1 MRLARQTRKPASVR
15 KEQILVAAGEL
26 FSRKGFAGT
35 TTREVAAAAG
45 LNEAL
50 LFRHF
55 GNKEEIYWAV
65 LEQRCRLG
73 EGRKRMERRLE
84 EGQPDFELFSGIA
97 EDILERHR
105 EMPDLMRLFLYSALE
120 SHSLS
125 DRMFRT
131 YSVQFYETLAS
142 HIEKR
147 KTEGRFRADLDP
159 MLAAR
164 GFIGMVF
171 YHHMVQNIFGGKQYQ
186 AFDAK
191 QVAET
196 LAEIWLRGMV
206 NGEEKKPSDAAL
218 ETSKEMTPVEA

>member
-1 MRLARQTRKPASVR
+1 MPLARQTRKPASVR
-15 KEQILVAAGEL
+15 KEQILSAAGEL

-35 TTREVAAAAG
+35 TTRELAAAAG

-73 EGRKRMERRLE
+73 EGRKRMERRME
-84 EGQPDFELFSGIA
+84 EGQPDIELFTGIA
-97 EDILERHR
+97 EDILGRHR
-105 EMPDLMRLFLYSALE
+105 EMPELMRLFLYSALE

-131 YSVQFYETLAS
+131 YSAQFYETLAS

-147 KTEGRFRADLDP
+147 KIEGRFRSDLDS

-186 AFDAK
+186 TFEAK
-191 QVAET
+191 HVAEN
-196 LAEIWLRGMV
+196 LADIWLRGMV
-206 NGEEKKPSDAAL
+206 AEEKKSSNAAPK
-218 ETSKEMTPVEA
+218 TSNQEIPVEA

>member
-1 MRLARQTRKPASVR
+1 MPLARQTRKPASVR

-26 FSRKGFAGT
+26 FARKGFAGT
-35 TTREVAAAAG
+35 TTRELASAAG

-55 GNKEEIYWAV
+55 GSKEEIYWAV

-73 EGRKRMERRLE
+73 EGRRRMERRIE
-84 EGQPDFELFSGIA
+84 EGGSDFELFAGIA

-105 EMPDLMRLFLYSALE
+105 EMPQLMRLFLFSALE

-131 YSVQFYETLAS
+131 YSAQFFETLAA

-147 KTEGRFRADLDP
+147 KIDGAFRADVNPL
-159 MLAAR
+159 LAAR
-164 GFIGMVF
+164 GFIGMIF

-186 AFDAK
+186 SFDPK
-191 QVAET
+191 QVADA
-196 LAEIWLRGMV
+196 LAEIWLRGV
-206 NGEEKKPSDAAL
+206 VSEEKLSKKAL
-218 ETSKEMTPVEA
+218 DSSKEVTPVEV

>member
-1 MRLARQTRKPASVR
+1 MPVARQTRKPASVR
-15 KEQILVAAGEL
+15 KEQILTAAGEL
-26 FSRKGFAGT
+26 FARKGFAGT
-35 TTREVAAAAG
+35 TTRELATAAG

-65 LEQRCRLG
+65 LEQRCKIG
-73 EGRKRMERRLE
+73 EGRRRMERRME
-84 EGQPDFELFSGIA
+84 EGQHDFELFAGIA

-105 EMPDLMRLFLYSALE
+105 EMPELMRLFLFSALE

-131 YSVQFYETLAS
+131 YSAHFYETLAR
-142 HIEKR
+142 HIEKG
-147 KTEGRFRADLDP
+147 KEEGRFRAEVDS

-171 YHHMVQNIFGGKQYQ
+171 YHHMVQNLFGGKQYQ
-186 AFDAK
+186 AFDPK

-196 LAEIWLRGMV
+196 LAKLWLCGMRV
-206 NGEEKKPSDAAL
+206 EEKKSRAEVRPSN
-218 ETSKEMTPVEA
+218 EVTTVEV

>member
-1 MRLARQTRKPASVR
+1 MPVTRQTRKPASVR
-15 KEQILVAAGEL
+15 KEQILAAAGEL

-35 TTREVAAAAG
+35 TTRELAAAAR

-73 EGRKRMERRLE
+73 EGRRRMERRLE

-97 EDILERHR
+97 HDILERHR
-105 EMPDLMRLFLYSALE
+105 EMPELMRLFLYSALE

-131 YSVQFYETLAS
+131 YSAQFYETLAS

-147 KTEGRFRADLDP
+147 KKEGKFRADLDAL
-159 MLAAR
+159 LAAR

-186 AFDAK
+186 TFDPK

-206 NGEEKKPSDAAL
+206 KREENKPSESAT
-218 ETSKEMTPVEA
+218 ETSKEVTPVEA

>member
-1 MRLARQTRKPASVR
+1 MPVTRQTRKPASVR

-97 EDILERHR
+97 EDILDRHR

-147 KTEGRFRADLDP
+147 KTEGKFRAELDAL
-159 MLAAR
+159 LAAR

-171 YHHMVQNIFGGKQYQ
+171 YHHMVQNIFGGKQYHT
-186 AFDAK
+186 FDPK
-191 QVAET
+191 QVAEM

-206 NGEEKKPSDAAL
+206 NREENKPSESAT
-218 ETSKEMTPVEA
+218 ETSKEVTPVEA

>member
-1 MRLARQTRKPASVR
+1 V
-15 KEQILVAAGEL
+15 

-35 TTREVAAAAG
+35 TTRELAAAAG

-73 EGRKRMERRLE
+73 EGRRRMERRIE
-84 EGQPDFELFSGIA
+84 ENQPDFELFSGIA

-105 EMPDLMRLFLYSALE
+105 EMPELMRLFLYSALE

-131 YSVQFYETLAS
+131 YSAQFYETLAS

-147 KTEGRFRADLDP
+147 KTEGRFRADLDS

-186 AFDAK
+186 AFDPK
-191 QVAET
+191 RVAET
-196 LAEIWLRGMV
+196 LTEIWLRGMV
-206 NGEEKKPSDAAL
+206 AGEKKPSNMTQ
-218 ETSKEMTPVEA
+218 ETSNRETPIEA

>member
-1 MRLARQTRKPASVR
+1 MPVARQSRKPASVR

-26 FSRKGFAGT
+26 FARKGFAGT
-35 TTREVAAAAG
+35 TTRELASAAG

-55 GNKEEIYWAV
+55 GSKEEIYWAV

-73 EGRKRMERRLE
+73 EGRRRMERRIE
-84 EGQPDFELFSGIA
+84 EGQEDFELFAGIA

-105 EMPDLMRLFLYSALE
+105 EMPQLMRLFLYSALE

-125 DRMFRT
+125 ERMFRT
-131 YSVQFYETLAS
+131 YSAQFFETLAA

-147 KTEGRFRADLDP
+147 KTDGAFRLDVNSL
-159 MLAAR
+159 LAAR
-164 GFIGMVF
+164 GFIGMIF

-186 AFDAK
+186 SFDPK

-196 LAEIWLRGMV
+196 LADIWLRGV
-206 NGEEKKPSDAAL
+206 VSEEKKPSKSGVAS
-218 ETSKEMTPVEA
+218 SKEITPAEV